1 MQWNS
6 FSARMSRLLEGIDN
20 NFIGMEA
27 ANKSDNGEMSFCDT
41 RKTASTVQSA
51 KTK

>member
-1 MQWNS
+1 
-6 FSARMSRLLEGIDN
+6 MSRLLEGTDD
-20 NFIGMEA
+20 NFIETET
-27 ANKSDNGEMSFCDT
+27 ANKSNNGEVSFCDT